1 MISMQKL
8 LEFSKKNDDL
18 TQAVDTA
25 LAVKAGTGK
34 KIPFF
39 LNAEVLVD
47 TARSDIFSLRET
59 TFQNTAEDLYVEEF
73 APYVRYRVSSS
84 DAYFNTQLMST
95 NMSFQVATSSTA
107 VTLVDFQWNV
117 TRGSAFN
124 ALLPPTQQL
133 STMLSR
139 NAMGFYSRNQTLKFE
154 HPMYVRAGEPLTVKI
169 QPTLCMARGS
179 TRTAQEAPR
188 FLVFGIAMTAVR
200 NAERPWPTARD
211 VQGDRT

>member
-73 APYVRYRVSSS
+73 TPYVRYRESSS
-84 DAYFNTQLMST
+84 DAYFNTQLMYS
-95 NMSFQVATSSTA
+95 NMSFLLETG
-107 VTLVDFQWNV
+107 TLVDFQWNV

-139 NAMGFYSRNQTLKFE
+139 NAMGFYNRNQTLKFE
-154 HPMYVRAGEPLTVKI
+154 HPMYVRAGEPLTAKI
-169 QPTLCMARGS
+169 QPTLCMAMGN
-179 TRTAQEAPR
+179 TLNTQEPPR
-188 FLVFGIAMTAVR
+188 FIVFGIAMTAIR